1 MIQLPIT
8 KIINLVYWYKNIH
21 FQLINKNIEEFK
33 ITSQMDTSIH
43 IAQDLEGVLRMAD
56 AQANAPLH

>member
-1 MIQLPIT
+1 MIQVPIT

-43 IAQDLEGVLRMAD
+43 IAQDLEEVLRTED
-56 AQANAPLH
+56 E